1 MSIKKKDINFVL
13 NNLLNNNIPN
23 KKYRYKIS
31 NADFFIPK
39 NNEYDLIL
47 DYNYTNNQLKEILS
61 FYLNKS
67 NGNKDELRKKCYNVI
82 YYSYHCILIQKYFR
96 KFIVNKYILF
106 HGPGFKNRKLCT
118 NDVDFCSLDKLEE
131 IPYNQFFSIEDES
144 NFIYGYDIQ
153 SIYNLYIKGKTNVEN
168 PFTKKEF
175 NKNVYLTI
183 VKYIK
188 YSKILNINLNINYD
202 VSLNIN
208 SYKRLDIKVLE
219 LFQTIDSL
227 GYYTN
232 ISWFNN
238 LNKNF
243 LIKFLYE
250 LIDIWNYR
258 ANLNQ
263 NTKRDICP
271 PYGNPFRV
279 MNHNISILYNHNFIT
294 VKKIIINVLEE
305 FIYKGID
312 NDSKMLG
319 CIYVLS
325 ALTLV
330 SSEAADAM
338 PWLFESVQYN

>member
-1 MSIKKKDINFVL
+1 MPIYKKDMNFVL
-13 NNLLNNNIPN
+13 KDLLNNTIPN
-23 KKYRYKIS
+23 KKYRDKLS
-31 NADFFIPK
+31 KNDFFIPK
-39 NNEYDLIL
+39 VNEYYYIL
-47 DYNYTNNQLKEILS
+47 NYNYTNNQLKEILN
-61 FYLNKS
+61 FYSHKS
-67 NGNKDELRKKCYNVI
+67 NGNKDELRKKCYNI
-82 YYSYHCILIQKYFR
+82 LYYSYNCILIQKYFR
-96 KFIVNKYILF
+96 KFIVLKYILF
-106 HGPGFKNRKLCT
+106 HGPGFKNKNLCT
-118 NDVDFCSLDKLEE
+118 NDIDFCTLDKIED

-144 NFIYGYDIQ
+144 NFIYAYDIQ

-175 NKNVYLTI
+175 NKNVFNSI
-183 VKYIK
+183 IKYIK
-188 YSKILNINLNINYD
+188 YSKILNIDLNINYD
-202 VSLNIN
+202 ISLNIHN
-208 SYKRLDIKVLE
+208 SKRLDIKLLE
-219 LFQTIDSL
+219 IFQTIDSL

-232 ISWFNN
+232 MSWFNN
-238 LNKNF
+238 LNKSS

-279 MNHNISILYNHNFIT
+279 MNYNISVLYNHTFFS

-305 FIYKGID
+305 FIYRGID

-330 SSEAADAM
+330 SSDAADSM
-338 PWLFESVQYN
+338 PWLFESVQY